1 MTAARLI
8 TKYPNRRLYDNGES
22 RYVTLLDVRRLV
34 REKTDFSV
42 IDKKSGKDITRS
54 ILLQV
59 ITELE
64 QHGDAIMSRDFLAQ
78 IIRSYDNVVP
88 GIASDYL
95 EQSMKFFMTQQQ
107 NLRNRIQRVV
117 GADPFATVADLANK
131 NIARWKAL
139 QDEVLKRFSASLR
152 SDAADF
158 GADTDS
164 PSRPPG
170 SRGRAASP

>member
-22 RYVTLLDVRRLV
+22 RYVTLLDVRQLV
-34 REKTDFSV
+34 VERTDFSV
-42 IDKKSGKDITRS
+42 IDKKSGKDITRT

-64 QHGDAIMSRDFLAQ
+64 QHGEAIMSRDFLAQ
-78 IIRSYDNVVP
+78 IIRSYGNVVP

-117 GADPFATVADLANK
+117 GADPFAAVADVANK

-139 QDEVLKRFSASLR
+139 QEEVLKRFAASFR
-152 SDAADF
+152 TDGGES
-158 GADTDS
+158 GADPGRS
-164 PSRPPG
+164 PLTPG
-170 SRGRAASP
+170 SEG

>member
-22 RYVTLLDVRRLV
+22 RYVTLLDVRKLV
-34 REKTDFSV
+34 LEKTEFSV
-42 IDKKSGKDITRS
+42 IDKKSGNDITRS

-64 QHGDAIMSRDFLAQ
+64 QHGEAIMSRDFLSQ
-78 IIRSYDNVVP
+78 IIRSYGNVVP
-88 GIASDYL
+88 SLASDYL

-117 GADPFATVADLANK
+117 GTDPVGTVADMANK
-131 NIARWKAL
+131 NFARWKAL
-139 QDEVLKRFSASLR
+139 QEEVMKRFAASFR
-152 SDAADF
+152 SDGGEIAD
-158 GADTDS
+158 D
-164 PSRPPG
+164 RPG
-170 SRGRAASP
+170 LLVD

>member
-22 RYVTLLDVRRLV
+22 RYVTLLDVRQLV
-34 REKTDFSV
+34 LEKADFSV
-42 IDKKSGKDITRS
+42 IDKKSGQDITRS

-59 ITELE
+59 IAELE
-64 QHGDAIMSRDFLAQ
+64 QHGEAIMSRDFLSQ
-78 IIRSYDNVVP
+78 IIRSYGNVVP

-95 EQSMKFFMTQQQ
+95 EQSMNFFLTQQK

-117 GADPFATVADLANK
+117 GTDPFGTVADMANK

-139 QDEVLKRFSASLR
+139 QEEVLRRFAASFRPDSGESAEDPAGSKHPQGSHGGSAS
-152 SDAADF
+152 
-158 GADTDS
+158 
-164 PSRPPG
+164 P
-170 SRGRAASP
+170 

>member
-1 MTAARLI
+1 MTAVRLI

-22 RYVTLLDVRRLV
+22 RYVTLLDVRKLV
-34 REKTDFSV
+34 LEKKDFSV

-59 ITELE
+59 ISELE
-64 QHGDAIMSRDFLAQ
+64 QHGEAIMSRDFLSQ
-78 IIRSYDNVVP
+78 IIRSYGNVVP

-117 GADPFATVADLANK
+117 GTDPFGAVAEVAHK
-131 NIARWKAL
+131 NVMRWKAL
-139 QDEVLKRFSASLR
+139 QEEVLKRFAASFRIDSDHPDEESAR
-152 SDAADF
+152 SIADL
-158 GADTDS
+158 DS
-164 PSRPPG
+164 QG
-170 SRGRAASP
+170 SAASP